1 MITVFAVVRGLRA
14 GVVRKFDIVK
24 CNPTQTTT
32 IATFAIVSCI
42 GRCLV
47 WVLYTKC
54 NTNKYKQVIQ
64 GVWQNRMDAFIDRIK
79 PIDGTSAAN
88 RIGNTEIIG
97 DFSDM
102 TVRYTV
108 RIVSSSKAKTELS
121 QATTQETIPVMSV
134 EIVKV
139 SSYIQNVGL
148 FSRNLY
154 HMIMRSREKKNH
166 LLPSFA

>member
-1 MITVFAVVRGLRA
+1 
-14 GVVRKFDIVK
+14 
-24 CNPTQTTT
+24 
-32 IATFAIVSCI
+32 
-42 GRCLV
+42 
-47 WVLYTKC
+47 
-54 NTNKYKQVIQ
+54 
-64 GVWQNRMDAFIDRIK
+64 MDAFIDRIK